1 MFFHLYV
8 SHSVHKATLGRHP
21 PGQTLP
27 GQTHHPWA
35 DTPLGRHPASW
46 PTPPSP
52 MATEAGGTHPTA
64 MHSWL
69 IFVDI
74 CKGEWGSLSNVPIQ
88 IMDSYS
94 TTDRSSQDSIYM
106 KIPMHFTLS
115 WKHDTKYIGY
125 PFLWKQVWARIHL
138 IGERL
143 TNFKYVWNLIGKL
156 T

>member
-1 MFFHLYV
+1 MSVILFTRPPWVDTLLDR
-8 SHSVHKATLGRHP
+8 HSPVRHTT
-21 PGQTLP
+21 PGQTP
-27 GQTHHPWA
+27 PWT
-35 DTPLGRHPASW
+35 DTLPLGRL
-46 PTPPSP
+46 PPPP
-52 MATEAGGTHPTA
+52 MATEAGGTHPTGT
-64 MHSWL
+64 HSWL

-106 KIPMHFTLS
+106 KILMHFTLS